1 MDRRDTQ
8 HELWLSMQSAYDKYR
23 YTSDLLKA
31 AASRMPIPIWSADE
45 NLRMTTLTVE
55 QRAAFES
62 YIEARLQYSEFERNQ
77 DRVKTA
83 GSTTAQ
89 RDHQGDGAHGMR
101 NRFRGPLVA
110 VGGIALSVI
119 ALSFALLTREIK
131 SRDPMPAPLG
141 QRRNDLP
148 SVAGKPYGS
157 DASPTSVPRNI
168 ANPRPSQ
175 AKRVIARKEQPF
187 RFRPHSHYEFTLT
200 PSRKF
205 TQVGPISISL
215 RGVDSRRQILDLL
228 VKQEASK
235 PAKMR
240 VSLKKPIWITAA
252 GGSRRI
258 ELVFSQIQRNRVLGV
273 LNESKSYKS
282 EISSNRLPR
291 GFPSGF
297 WDAGMTAQRGNSL
310 QGAAR

>member
-23 YTSDLLKA
+23 SASDLLTA
-31 AASRMPIPIWSADE
+31 AASRMPIPISSAE
-45 NLRMTTLTVE
+45 ESPRMTTLTVE

-62 YIEARLQYSEFERNQ
+62 YIEARLQYSEFERDQ
-77 DRVKTA
+77 VRVKTA

-89 RDHQGDGAHGMR
+89 CDHQDDGAPGMR

-110 VGGIALSVI
+110 AGGIALVSVI

-131 SRDPMPAPLG
+131 SRDPISAPLSQG
-141 QRRNDLP
+141 RNDLP
-148 SVAGKPYGS
+148 SVGGKPNGS
-157 DASPTSVPRNI
+157 EAPPTSMPRNI

-175 AKRVIARKEQPF
+175 ARTTIARSEQPS
-187 RFRPHSHYEFTLT
+187 RFRPHSYYEFTLT
-200 PSRKF
+200 PSRRF
-205 TQVGPISISL
+205 EQVGPVSISL
-215 RGVDSRRQILDLL
+215 RGVDSRRHILDLWL
-228 VKQEASK
+228 KQEGSK

-240 VSLKKPIWITAA
+240 VNLKKPIWVTAA

-258 ELVFSQIQRNRVLGV
+258 ELVVTQIQRNRVHGF

-282 EISSNRLPR
+282 EISSNRRPRWLP
-291 GFPSGF
+291 GG
-297 WDAGMTAQRGNSL
+297 L
-310 QGAAR
+310 